1 MPPEQI
7 LIRWGD
13 AFGFVIRYNSCMA
26 DTSGRRALALM
37 SPRERELR
45 SQLKQMLLAQGVIR
59 GTLALRE
66 TTCGKANCRCKR
78 GLKHLALYLVAS
90 EQGKLRQL
98 FIPKS
103 LEPQA
108 RQWVASYQR
117 LRELLE
123 ELSQLHWER
132 LEQRKP

>member
-1 MPPEQI
+1 
-7 LIRWGD
+7 
-13 AFGFVIRYNSCMA
+13 MA
-26 DTSGRRALALM
+26 DTLGRRALAQM

-45 SQLKQMLLAQGVIR
+45 SQLKQMLLGLGVVR
-59 GTLALRE
+59 GTLAVRH

-78 GLKHLALYLVAS
+78 GLKHVALYLVAS
-90 EQGKLRQL
+90 EEGQLRQL

-103 LEPQA
+103 LAAQT

-117 LRELLE
+117 VRELLE
-123 ELSQLHWER
+123 ELSRLHWER

>member
-1 MPPEQI
+1 MSDI
-7 LIRWGD
+7 L
-13 AFGFVIRYNSCMA
+13 A
-26 DTSGRRALALM
+26 RRALAQM

-45 SQLKQMLLAQGVIR
+45 SQLKQILQGLGVVR

-78 GLKHLALYLVAS
+78 GLKHHALYLVAS

-98 FIPKS
+98 FIPKT
-103 LEPQA
+103 LEAQTQ
-108 RQWVASYQR
+108 QWVASYQQ

-132 LEQRKP
+132 LQQRKP

>member
-1 MPPEQI
+1 MTPEQI
-7 LIRWGD
+7 LIRWRDTSGV
-13 AFGFVIRYNSCMA
+13 GIRYNYCMA
-26 DTSGRRALALM
+26 DTLVRRALTQM

-45 SQLKQMLLAQGVIR
+45 SQLKQILLGLGVVR
-59 GTLALRE
+59 GTLAVRE

-78 GLKHLALYLVAS
+78 GLKHVALYLVAS

-103 LEPQA
+103 LQPQT
-108 RQWVASYQR
+108 RQWVASYQQV
-117 LRELLE
+117 RELLE
-123 ELSQLHWER
+123 ELSRLHWER